1 MCSWAHL
8 YLLAYLLFMYV
19 CVLLF
24 NVLPVVSYKEGG
36 LKATELAVARK
47 RSAKVRRAFN
57 PLGLPE
63 STIQAPEEAE
73 SQDVFWDRL
82 QFNVKVLASTCVSL
96 NSRATYSTSL
106 VGMLRLLS
114 TLIKLL

>member
-1 MCSWAHL
+1 MLQVVSY
-8 YLLAYLLFMYV
+8 YLMYCLLF
-19 CVLLF
+19 
-24 NVLPVVSYKEGG
+24 YKEGG
-36 LKATELAVARK
+36 LVATKLAVARK
-47 RSAKVRRAFN
+47 RNAKVRRAFN

-96 NSRATYSTSL
+96 NSRATYSTAWEHWTTFC
-106 VGMLRLLS
+106 RHAC
-114 TLIKLL
+114 